1 VTCRKALDVRT
12 DRRPLRAA
20 LLACACALLVLAAAP
35 AGGQKNRDGR
45 YGKETTKALEAL
57 PEPYRAWL
65 LEVELII
72 DEEELAAFLA
82 LEKDYQ
88 RDAFIERFWRI
99 RDPYPETARNEFKDN
114 YQDRLA
120 EARSRYGN
128 LEEDRAVVL
137 LLNGFPDGHTAIRCT
152 GIAPLEVWY
161 YAGSDQIRREFLLI
175 FYQRGGLGRLRLW
188 RGQFEGVDVL
198 MDNLGAASSGRPLSL
213 RDIAINCVDG
223 EMLVAAIAFALND
236 PIGFQ
241 QLVDRIERDS
251 RDESGEWIATF
262 NTYSTDVP
270 EGAAPLP
277 AVLELGFPGRRQS
290 RTVVQAAL
298 AVPREEAA
306 VATLA
311 DYRSYNFVVTGEVLL
326 GKELFDNFR
335 YKFDFP
341 ASEVEGEQIP
351 LVFERPLRPGDYT
364 LVLKL
369 EDVNGAR
376 FFRAERPLTV
386 PKVDNAM
393 PPPPADPVS
402 AQLLAEANAAIAAG
416 ETTLQ
421 IVEPRGELVTGYV
434 RFDTLTTGDGIARV
448 DFALDGKILLSK
460 RRPPY
465 SVDLDLGRLPRTH
478 VLTAVAYDPEGAE
491 VAGDEV
497 LINASRHR
505 FALRLVEPRKG
516 RQYSQSLRA
525 VAAVETP
532 DGVAPERVE
541 FYLNETRVAT
551 LYQEPWEQPI
561 MLPGGEP
568 IAYVRAVAF
577 LPDGNSTEDL
587 VFVNAPEYL
596 EEIDVQFVEL
606 YTTVLDREGRPV
618 EGLGREIFR
627 VFEDGVEQEILRFE
641 RVDDLSI
648 HAAILLDI
656 SASME
661 ESLGDARDAALS
673 FYQGT
678 IAPRDRAAL
687 VTFNDRPNLQIQ
699 FTNDLTELA
708 GGLAGLKAERGT
720 ALYDSVVFA
729 LYYFNGIKGQRALLV
744 LSDGKDEASR
754 FGFEET
760 LEFSRRAGV
769 TVYAIA
775 LRDDAAHKKLSK
787 LAEATG
793 GRSFLIQSA
802 AELAPVYRQ
811 IEEELRSQYLI
822 AYQSSNTTEATDFRR
837 VELKVDRP
845 GLEVKTLQGYYP

>member
-1 VTCRKALDVRT
+1 
-12 DRRPLRAA
+12 
-20 LLACACALLVLAAAP
+20 VLAAAP
-35 AGGQKNRDGR
+35 AGGQMNRDGR
-45 YGKETTKALEAL
+45 YDKETKKALEAL
-57 PEPYRAWL
+57 PEPHRAWL
-65 LEVELII
+65 LEVEPII
-72 DEEELAAFLA
+72 DEEELTAFLA

-99 RDPYPETARNEFKDN
+99 RDPYPDTARNEFKDN
-114 YQDRLA
+114 YQARLA
-120 EARSRYGN
+120 EARSSYGN
-128 LEEDRAVVL
+128 LEEDRARIL
-137 LLNGFPDGHTAIRCT
+137 LLNGFPDNRVEIRCS

-161 YAGSDQIRREFLLI
+161 YVGSDQIRREFLLV
-175 FYQRGGLGRLRLW
+175 FYQRGGAGRHRLW
-188 RGQFEGVDVL
+188 RGDFEGVDAL
-198 MDNLGAASSGRPLSL
+198 LDTFGAASSGRAMSL
-213 RDIAINCVDG
+213 REIALNCRDG
-223 EMLVAAIAFALND
+223 EILVAAIAFALND

-241 QLVDRIERDS
+241 QLADRIERDS
-251 RDESGEWIATF
+251 TGGSGEWIATF

-270 EGAAPLP
+270 DDASSLP
-277 AVLELGFPGRRQS
+277 ATLELGFPGRRQS
-290 RTVVQAAL
+290 RTVVQASL
-298 AVPREEAA
+298 VVPREEVA
-306 VATLA
+306 VAELA

-326 GKELFDNFR
+326 ESELFDNFR

-341 ASEVEGEQIP
+341 AGEVDGDRIP
-351 LVFERPLRPGDYT
+351 LVFERPLRPGTYR

-369 EDVNGAR
+369 EDVNGKR
-376 FFRAERPLTV
+376 FFRTERELSV
-386 PKVDNAM
+386 PSVDNAM
-393 PPPPADPVS
+393 PPPPADPVT

-416 ETTLQ
+416 ETTIQ
-421 IVEPRGELVTGYV
+421 IIEPRGDLVTGFV
-434 RFDTLTTGDGIARV
+434 RFDTLTTGDGISRV
-448 DFALDGKILLSK
+448 DFALDSRTLLSK
-460 RRPPY
+460 RRPPF
-465 SVDLDLGRLPRTH
+465 SVDLDLGQLPRTRR
-478 VLTAVAYDPEGAE
+478 LTAVAYDGEGEE
-491 VAGDEV
+491 VASDEI

-516 RQYSQSLRA
+516 RQYSDSLRA
-525 VAAVETP
+525 AAAVDTP

-561 MLPGGEP
+561 VLPDGDP
-568 IAYVRAVAF
+568 IAYVRAVAY

-587 VFVNAPEYL
+587 VFVNAPDYL

-606 YTTVLDREGRPV
+606 YTTVLDRQARPV
-618 EGLGREIFR
+618 EGLGREAFR
-627 VFEDGVEQEILRFE
+627 VFEDGVEQQIVRFE
-641 RVDDLSI
+641 RVDDLPI
-648 HAAILLDI
+648 HAAILLDV

-661 ESLGDARDAALS
+661 ESLGDARDTALS
-673 FYQGT
+673 FFEGS

-687 VTFNDRPNLQIQ
+687 VTFNDRPNLAVQ

-729 LYYFNGIKGQRALLV
+729 LYYFNGVKGQRALLV

-754 FGFEET
+754 FSFEET
-760 LEFSRRAGV
+760 LEFARRAGV
-769 TVYAIA
+769 TVYSIA

-793 GRSFLIQSA
+793 GRSFFIQSA
-802 AELAPVYRQ
+802 AELAAVYGQ

-822 AYQSSNTTEATDFRR
+822 AYQSSNTTESTDFRR

>member
-1 VTCRKALDVRT
+1 MRPHH
-12 DRRPLRAA
+12 RPLRTA
-20 LLACACALLVLAAAP
+20 LLACACAVLVLAGP
-35 AGGQKNRDGR
+35 AGGQINKDGR
-45 YGKETTKALEAL
+45 FDKQTRQALEAL
-57 PEPYRAWL
+57 PEAYRAWL
-65 LEVELII
+65 YEVELII
-72 DEEELAAFLA
+72 DEEELTAFLA

-99 RDPYPETARNEFKDN
+99 RDPYADTARNEFRDN
-114 YQDRLA
+114 YQARLV
-120 EARSRYGN
+120 EARSRFGN
-128 LEEDRAVVL
+128 IEEDRARIL
-137 LLNGFPDGHTAIRCT
+137 LLNGFPTSQVEIRCT
-152 GIAPLEVWY
+152 GVEPLEVWY
-161 YAGSDQIRREFLLI
+161 YNGSDQIRREFLLI
-175 FYQRGGLGRLRLW
+175 FYRKGGAGRHRLW
-188 RGQFEGVDVL
+188 RGESDRIDELFDTFS
-198 MDNLGAASSGRPLSL
+198 AASSGRTMSL
-213 RDIAINCVDG
+213 REIALNCRDG
-223 EMLVAAIAFALND
+223 ETLVAAIAFALND

-241 QLVDRIERDS
+241 QLVDRIEFDS
-251 RDESGEWIATF
+251 TGGSGEWIATF

-270 EGAAPLP
+270 EDAATLP
-277 AVLELGFPGRRQS
+277 ATLELGFPGRRQN
-290 RTVVQAAL
+290 RTVVQASL
-298 AVPREEAA
+298 VVPREEAG
-306 VATLA
+306 VAELA
-311 DYRSYNFVVTGEVLL
+311 DYRSYNFVVTGEVLIDR
-326 GKELFDNFR
+326 ELFDNFR

-341 ASEVEGEQIP
+341 AGEVDGERLP
-351 LVFERPLRPGDYT
+351 LVFERPLRPGTYR

-369 EDVNGAR
+369 EDVNGKR
-376 FFRAERPLTV
+376 FFRTERELSV
-386 PKVDNAM
+386 PAVDNAM
-393 PPPPADPVS
+393 PPPPADPVT

-416 ETTLQ
+416 ETTVQ
-421 IVEPRGELVTGYV
+421 IVEPRGDLVTGFV
-434 RFDTLTTGDGIARV
+434 RFDTLTTGDDIARV
-448 DFALDGKILLSK
+448 DFALDGQTMLSK
-460 RRPPY
+460 RRPPF
-465 SVDLDLGRLPRTH
+465 SVDLDLGQLPRTRT
-478 VLTAVAYDPEGAE
+478 LAAFAYDAEGRE
-491 VAGDEV
+491 VASDEV

-505 FALRLVEPRKG
+505 FAVRLVEPRKG
-516 RQYSQSLRA
+516 RKYSVSLRA

-561 MLPGGEP
+561 VLPSGDP
-568 IAYVRAVAF
+568 IAYVRAVAY

-606 YTTVLDREGRPV
+606 YTTVLDRQARPV
-618 EGLGREIFR
+618 EGLGREAFR

-641 RVDDLSI
+641 LVDDLSI
-648 HAAILLDI
+648 HATILLDV

-673 FYQGT
+673 FFEGS

-687 VTFNDRPNLQIQ
+687 VTFNDRPNLGVQ

-754 FGFEET
+754 FSFEET
-760 LEFSRRAGV
+760 LEFARRAGV
-769 TVYAIA
+769 TVYTIA

-793 GRSFLIQSA
+793 GRSFFVQSA
-802 AELAPVYRQ
+802 TELAPVYGQ
-811 IEEELRSQYLI
+811 IEQELRSQYLI
-822 AYQSSNTTEATDFRR
+822 GYQSSNTTESTDFRR